1 VPGGQVGVELFI
13 RIFELVYRI
22 VKDEEL
28 DFQKQ
33 KKKSIDKNM

>member
-1 VPGGQVGVELFI
+1 MPGWQVGVELFI

-28 DFQKQ
+28 DFENQRQ
-33 KKKSIDKNM
+33 